1 MATAGNLSFV
11 SAIKE
16 IEANYGS
23 LSKVHRVRV
32 EKWVEKLVTTGG
44 TEAWLRNHR
53 NAYARLLLSQVLAR
67 KLDEPFLTMP
77 PLGSLPPFPRHL
89 LHRLR
94 GLMGTHEGSFWRE
107 LYSRMDLDQNN
118 FEPPA
123 VSVVVEQR
131 GARGAPAASVPNDLA
146 GMKMLIREQM
156 NRIALLEQQLQQE
169 RLSHEQ
175 EIQELLLRSAA
186 EEASAGPPALP
197 LAPSIVV
204 KRIVPKE
211 ARHLKIYDIAK
222 PAVFTSHVAEG
233 ALHQEPTVA
242 WMMRR
247 QDDGFEVASSQ
258 APSIAVS
265 AAAQPTTGFT
275 QEEASFLAYC
285 SQYLEKFESEVHK

>member
-23 LSKVHRVRV
+23 LSKVLRVRV

-123 VSVVVEQR
+123 VSVVVEQG

-175 EIQELLLRSAA
+175 EIRELLVRAA
-186 EEASAGPPALP
+186 EATSASSRPPAPP

-222 PAVFTSHVAEG
+222 PAVFASHVAGEES
-233 ALHQEPTVA
+233 AA
-242 WMMRR
+242 WMMR
-247 QDDGFEVASSQ
+247 QDGFEGASSQ
-258 APSIAVS
+258 VPSIAVS
-265 AAAQPTTGFT
+265 AAAQPPAGFT
-275 QEEASFLAYC
+275 QEEASFLAY
-285 SQYLEKFESEVHK
+285 LETFQSEIRK